1 MITNYELRE
10 RMRKAIRPNL
20 QVLLLIALIVA
31 LPGLIMNVIVAR
43 TGSDLTTYLL
53 EHGVDTASTS
63 EQILEAMTQFSMEQG
78 ALSLVLSLLS
88 LLVTPVLGLGL
99 LNAILTLMRGGTVT
113 VGNVL
118 SHRNYFIRATLL
130 TLWLAVKMLLWALP
144 GLALTVL
151 SLFVGVASDFL
162 GMITGSAGFILLAV
176 LPIMAYYRYALAT
189 VVQADEPE
197 TGVISCVRRSKAVM
211 RGRKLQLFMLE
222 LPFNFGRMVAI
233 TLSAQLLGYVLG
245 NVVSMA
251 VQLVI
256 SVYVNGAA
264 CAFYEAYARPQGGRA
279 HAFQAD
285 PYHGEMQE

>member
-144 GLALTVL
+144 GMALIIL
-151 SLFVGVASDFL
+151 SVVVG
-162 GMITGSAGFILLAV
+162 GAGFVLLNLAGFLLLTA

-197 TGVISCVRRSKAVM
+197 TGVMACVRRSKAVM
-211 RGRKLQLFMLE
+211 QGRKLQLFMLE

-233 TLSAQLLGYVLG
+233 MLSAQLLGYVLG

-251 VQLVI
+251 AQLVI